1 MLEHML
7 RMAQLFSDYSM
18 LLTPHQQELLSL
30 YYEEDYSLAEIAQTH
45 QVSRQAVRDTIK
57 RGEKILEQY
66 ESQLHLYEKRIKREA
81 LLIKLKERIGEDT
94 QLQELIEMIIKL
106 DE

>member
-1 MLEHML
+1 ML
-7 RMAQLFSDYSM
+7 RMAQLYSDYSM

-66 ESQLHLYEKRIKREA
+66 EAQLHLYEKRVKRET
-81 LLIKLKERIGEDT
+81 LLMKLKESIGEDI
-94 QLQELIEMIIKL
+94 QSQKLIEMIMKL